1 MNIID
6 VIKQLND
13 EEVKLVEDG
22 LLNLFATGKLA
33 AKDISLSAYHEWDVY
48 MLPNRVMFNYKGKD
62 QFMIIRRTTI
72 GNDDKGNM
80 VIMHESGR
88 VKLV

>member
-1 MNIID
+1 M
-6 VIKQLND
+6 
-13 EEVKLVEDG
+13 
-22 LLNLFATGKLA
+22 A
-33 AKDISLSAYHEWDVY
+33 AYHEWDVY
-48 MLPNRVMFNYKGKD
+48 TLPNRVMFNYKGKD